1 MNGPQIKINS
11 RLFIFLPIAMDERC
25 TTWKVVASDACKE
38 KHKTFLAQLRFL
50 SELQESKRVL
60 ISHRYKFDLMHF
72 DLAGTLSYLESTTCA
87 LALKNFRWLVVK
99 EELDYSRA
107 AAAVALSTTPGNVK
121 IVMTVSQFVPTLGCR
136 VC

>member
-1 MNGPQIKINS
+1 
-11 RLFIFLPIAMDERC
+11 MDERC

-50 SELQESKRVL
+50 SELQESKRVP

-99 EELDYSRA
+99 EELDTLTA
-107 AAAVALSTTPGNVK
+107 AAASALNVAPAKVK
-121 IVMTVSQFVPTLGCR
+121 HVMQVSQFVQTLGHRSEDVDQCR
-136 VC
+136 RHA